1 MNDSVPESGP
11 RERSQKATLRRIA
24 LVAAGSFVF
33 AFSMVPLYRVA
44 CEKVFGIKLDAE
56 AATLAQTSAM
66 AADAGATAVART
78 VLVQF
83 DGTVNSKLPWEF
95 KPLQLEMEVIPGKTY
110 EAQYVARNVATFAT
124 VGKAAPSVAPSQA
137 SRFFNKTECF
147 CFTEQQLAPGEQRTM
162 PVRFV
167 VDPDL
172 PADVGTVTLSYTFYL
187 NEQATAQLATAGSSG
202 ARTAP

>member
-1 MNDSVPESGP
+1 MSAH
-11 RERSQKATLRRIA
+11 RATYRKIA

-44 CEKVFGIKLDAE
+44 CEKVFGIKLAE
-56 AATLAQTSAM
+56 GAATVVADPAKVP
-66 AADAGATAVART
+66 ADASRT

-95 KPLQLEMEVIPGKTY
+95 KPLQLSLRVVPGKQY
-110 EAQYVARNVATFAT
+110 EAQYVARNTATHAT
-124 VGKAAPSVAPSQA
+124 VGKAAPSLAPNRASQW
-137 SRFFNKTECF
+137 FNKTECF
-147 CFTEQQLAPGEQRTM
+147 CFTEQQLGPGEQRTM

-167 VDPDL
+167 VDPAL

-187 NEQATAQLATAGSSG
+187 NEQATAQLTAAGSSG
-202 ARTAP
+202 ARAEP

>member
-1 MNDSVPESGP
+1 MSADPGKVDAGAQ
-11 RERSQKATLRRIA
+11 RSTLRRIA

-33 AFSMVPLYRVA
+33 AFSMVPMYRVA
-44 CEKVFGIKLDAE
+44 CEQVFGIKLDAQ
-56 AATLAQTSAM
+56 AAEPAP
-66 AADAGATAVART
+66 AAAGAVVDGART
-78 VLVQF
+78 VRVNF

-95 KPLQLEMEVIPGKTY
+95 KPLQLTLEVVPGRQY
-110 EAQYVARNVATFAT
+110 EAQYVARNIGDTAN

-137 SRFFNKTECF
+137 SGFFEKTECF
-147 CFTEQQLAPGEQRTM
+147 CFTQQVLAAGEQRVM

-172 PADVGTVTLSYTFYL
+172 PADVAAVTLSYTFFL
-187 NEQATAQLATAGSSG
+187 DEAATAQLPAPVLPAT

>member
-1 MNDSVPESGP
+1 MSTPWRP
-11 RERSQKATLRRIA
+11 IA

-56 AATLAQTSAM
+56 ASTVAQ
-66 AADAGATAVART
+66 ATATAAHASPAAQSRT

-95 KPLQLEMEVIPGKTY
+95 KPLQLEMRVTPGRQY
-110 EAQYVARNVATFAT
+110 EAQYVARNVASYAT
-124 VGKAAPSVAPSQA
+124 VGKAAPSVAPSEA
-137 SRFFNKTECF
+137 SQWFNKTECF

-167 VDPDL
+167 VDPNL
-172 PADVGTVTLSYTFYL
+172 PADVGTVTLSYTFFL
-187 NEQATAQLATAGSSG
+187 NEQATAQLATAGSPG
-202 ARTAP
+202 VRTAP